1 MFHRFF
7 AVGVCAV
14 LACASSAAAQEN
26 DDAKW
31 IWLDEGN
38 PLEAAPAQTVWF
50 RTIARGTEP
59 STGAIRIA
67 CDDHFVL
74 WVNGKRIGEG
84 DAKQPYRFNLN
95 GVVERGPNVIAVEA
109 TNKAGRAGL
118 FVDGEIRGQSGGKI
132 PFDTPAGWKV
142 SLQKPSGD
150 DWLQAKFDDSTWKS
164 VKVLAGH
171 KESPWKELAFA
182 GTYLDRFEVAP
193 GFELKRI
200 AEPELVG
207 SLVAITWGNR
217 GRLLA
222 SPERG
227 PILNLIDENQDGT
240 YEKATEFSNKIKNCQ
255 GLCQVG
261 DLLYAVGEGPQG
273 TGIYRLPDANHD
285 DQADSIELLINTKG
299 GMGEHGP
306 HDVVFGPDGSLYHNL
321 GNHAWITASPEAT
334 TPCRNY
340 IEGNLLTPPF
350 EDANGHAVG
359 IKAPG
364 GTVWRFSPDGKRWW
378 LETMGFRNQYDIAFN
393 SKGDLFTFDSDM
405 EWDVNLPWYRPVR
418 INHCIP
424 GAEFGWRSGAANWP
438 DYFFDSLPAT
448 IDVGRGSPTGVLF
461 YEHTHFPKKYHGA
474 MLNCDWSMGRL
485 IVAYFKQE
493 GASYTGTF
501 DNLVTGNPL
510 NISDVEVDRDG
521 TVIFSTGGRKTEGG
535 VYRVTFTGEKPV
547 PTPSPK
553 TVDDILAVPQGQS
566 AWARELIAEGQTVL
580 GADWDAKISEKIT
593 TGTPAQKTRGLSILA
608 QSGKLPSVK
617 TLQVASEDNDAGV
630 RAFATWLLG
639 QHSTPDVAPIL
650 AKLLGDPD
658 LTVQRRACE
667 AFVRSGLEA
676 PVEPLLKLLAS
687 RDRWLRFAA
696 RLTLE
701 RVPVDKWKAQGLASK
716 ASPDVVLNTV
726 LALLRND
733 PKQLTAEQIDKVIQE
748 SGIRESKGTFE
759 VKSRQTLDLLRLI
772 ELAALTYPKEW
783 LEATG
788 RTTGSAMSHLLKQ
801 KYAPAK
807 ETNPILGA
815 VLKNESV
822 LHEAARLMAY
832 AQAAEAPGILLSL
845 IENSKEPVSQIHYA
859 LCLRY
864 AKDGWTDMDKRRL
877 LDWYDSTREMEG
889 GHSLQ
894 GYLRNIVGG
903 TLDYYTPEDRAAY
916 LNDWKEWPHAAKLIL
931 SQSQPDQIK
940 DFDTVISKLL
950 LEVEMA
956 EDNGV
961 QEIATAT
968 IDSLIKST
976 QPAAQTTL
984 RRLFDEQAD
993 RRDQLA
999 RGLAAHPS
1007 ADNAP
1012 YYLRGI
1018 QSGDGTTAQQCIQAL
1033 EKSGVKSEKAED
1045 YRTIIMAG
1053 LKLGDRGGLV
1063 AVNLLTKW
1071 SGQDP
1076 KTKDAA
1082 KALATFQSWYTEKFP
1097 DAPPAV
1103 LAKED
1108 LEKSKFSLQQLIDIV
1123 EKGPAGDVARGKA
1136 VFAKANCLK
1145 CHQFLKE
1152 GEGVGPDL
1160 TAVRRRFQKKEIL
1173 ESVLFPSQ
1181 VMSDQY
1187 KTVTITTTDGLV
1199 YNGMPI
1205 PNPGNTRQIVMM
1217 LSDATKVVIQKDKI
1231 EEQSPA
1237 KVSVMPE
1244 GLFKTLTEQEIAD
1257 LFAFLETSRSN
1268 PEPTPAAK

>member
-1 MFHRFF
+1 
-7 AVGVCAV
+7 A
-14 LACASSAAAQEN
+14 E
-26 DDAKW
+26 
-31 IWLDEGN
+31 
-38 PLEAAPAQTVWF
+38 PLTYRSTAFV
-50 RTIARGTEP
+50 ARGNEP

-67 CDDHFVL
+67 CDDHFVV

-84 DAKQPYRFNLN
+84 DAQKPYRFNLN
-95 GVVERGPNVIAVEA
+95 GIVETGPNVIAVEA
-109 TNKAGRAGL
+109 TNKEGRAGL

-132 PFDTPAGWKV
+132 SFDSSKDWKV
-142 SLQKPSGD
+142 SLQKPTA
-150 DWLQAKFDDSTWKS
+150 DWLQAKYDDAAWKP

-171 KESPWKELAFA
+171 QDSPWKELAFA
-182 GTYLDRFEVAP
+182 GSYLDRFEVAP

-207 SLVAITWGNR
+207 SLVAISWGNR

-222 SPERG
+222 SREGG

-240 YEKATEFSNKIKNCQ
+240 YDKVTEFSDKIKSCQ

-261 DLLYAVGEGPQG
+261 DLLYAVGDGPQG
-273 TGIYRLPDANHD
+273 AGVYRLTDANHD
-285 DQADSIELLINTKG
+285 DQADSVELLMNTKG

-364 GTVWRFSPDGKRWW
+364 GTIWRFSPDGKRWW

-438 DYFFDSLPAT
+438 DYFFDSLPGT
-448 IDVGRGSPTGVLF
+448 IDIGRGSPTGVLF
-461 YEHTHFPKKYHGA
+461 YEHSHFPEKYRGA

-485 IVAYFKQE
+485 IVSYFKKE
-493 GASYTGTF
+493 GASYTGTY

-521 TVIFSTGGRKTEGG
+521 TVVFSTGGRNTEGG

-547 PTPSPK
+547 PTTSPQ
-553 TVDDILAVPQGQS
+553 TTDEILAVPQGQS
-566 AWARELIAEGQTVL
+566 AWARELIAQGQTAL
-580 GADWDAKISEKIT
+580 GTDWEAKILEKVA

-608 QSGKLPSVK
+608 QSGKLPSVQ
-617 TLQVASEDNDAGV
+617 TLQKVTEDGDAGV

-639 QHSTPDVAPIL
+639 QHATPDVGPIL
-650 AKLLGDPD
+650 EKLLEDTD

-667 AFVRSGLEA
+667 AFVRSGVEA
-676 PVEPLLKLLAS
+676 PVAPLLKLLAS
-687 RDRWLRFAA
+687 PDRWLRFAA

-701 RVPVDKWKAQGLASK
+701 RVPLDKWKTEGLASK
-716 ASPDVVLNTV
+716 TSSDVVFNV
-726 LALLRND
+726 ILALLRTDPQRTTVEEIDNVIKKSGFKSSTVND
-733 PKQLTAEQIDKVIQE
+733 
-748 SGIRESKGTFE
+748 E
-759 VKSRQTLDLLRLI
+759 VRARQGRDMLRLA
-772 ELAALTYPKEW
+772 ELTALTYPEEW
-783 LEATG
+783 LAKTG
-788 RTTGSAMSHLLKQ
+788 KSLGKELSRLIRQKHTPEGKLPPVVAALLKD
-801 KYAPAK
+801 
-807 ETNPILGA
+807 EF
-815 VLKNESV
+815 V
-822 LHEAARLMAY
+822 LHEAARLVAY
-832 AQAAEAPGILLSL
+832 AQAPDAPENLLGL
-845 IENSKEPVSQIHYA
+845 MGKTTDTISQIHYA

-864 AKDGWTDMDKRRL
+864 AKEGWTPDAKQRL
-877 LDWYDSTREMEG
+877 LKWYESTRELEG

-903 TLDYYTPEDRAAY
+903 TLDYFTPEDRAAY
-916 LNDWKEWPHAAKLIL
+916 LTEWKQWPHAAKLIL

-940 DFDTVISKLL
+940 DFDAIVNKLL
-950 LEVEMA
+950 QDVETTPGPA
-956 EDNGV
+956 V

-976 QPAAQTTL
+976 QPAAQVTL
-984 RRLFDEQAD
+984 RRLFDQQAD

-1007 ADNAP
+1007 LDNAA

-1018 QSGDGTTAQQCIQAL
+1018 QSGDGTTAQQCLQAL
-1033 EKSGVKSEKAED
+1033 EKSGFNTEKAED
-1045 YRTIIMAG
+1045 YRTVIMAG
-1053 LKLGDRGGLV
+1053 LKLGTSGGAV
-1063 AVNLLTKW
+1063 AVNLLKQWT
-1071 SGQDP
+1071 SSEP
-1076 KTKDAA
+1076 KSKDVLQ
-1082 KALATFQSWYTEKFP
+1082 ALADYQAWYAERFP
-1097 DAPPAV
+1097 SAPAAV
-1103 LAKED
+1103 LAQED

-1123 EKGPAGDVARGKA
+1123 DKGPAGDVTRGKA
-1136 VFAKANCLK
+1136 VFAKANCIK

-1152 GEGVGPDL
+1152 GEGIGPDL
-1160 TAVRRRFQKKEIL
+1160 TTLRRRFQKKEIL

-1187 KTVTITTTDGLV
+1187 RTVTITTTEGLV

-1205 PNPGNTRQIVMM
+1205 PTPGNTRQIVLL

-1231 EEQSPA
+1231 EEQAPA

-1268 PEPTPAAK
+1268 PEPTPVAKSQ